1 MKRLIVNQ
9 KSLLFISSFVLTLFV
24 LVGCGEM
31 EEENNQPEI
40 GAIPDQTLDVG
51 QEAELTVR
59 ITDTNKNVITYEIT
73 SNNTDVATVSIQGRQ
88 SVSSSETGSWIRLT
102 LIITAVDAG
111 ETTITVSAKDNSLQE
126 NAEATPVV
134 FKVTVNKPS
143 EKLCKV
149 GDLLMPG
156 DSCIDPGT
164 NEWFEVLDDGRAK
177 YAFSTVGT
185 GINLRVNINGKFH
198 DFAAERIEGNT
209 WEIKRVTPE

>member
-1 MKRLIVNQ
+1 MEMFVRKLKDFMLIL
-9 KSLLFISSFVLTLFV
+9 SLLITSFLL
-24 LVGCGEM
+24 LGCGES
-31 EEENNQPEI
+31 EEDNNPPMIE
-40 GAIPDQTLDVG
+40 AIPDQILDVG
-51 QEAELTVR
+51 NALEVSVR
-59 ITDTNKNVITYEIT
+59 ITDTDSDVVNYDITL
-73 SNNTDVATVSIQGRQ
+73 NNTDVVTISIGSRQ
-88 SVSSSETGSWIRLT
+88 SMSGTEIGSMISLT
-102 LIITAVDAG
+102 LTITAVDAG
-111 ETTITVSAKDNSLQE
+111 EATITVSAKDNSLKE

-134 FKVTVNKPS
+134 FKVTVNKPT

-185 GINLRVNINGKFH
+185 GINLRGIINGKFH

>member
-1 MKRLIVNQ
+1 MKMFVRKLKDFMLIL
-9 KSLLFISSFVLTLFV
+9 SLLITSLLLF
-24 LVGCGEM
+24 GCGES
-31 EEENNQPEI
+31 EEDNNPPMIE
-40 GAIPDQTLDVG
+40 AIPDQMLDVG
-51 QEAELTVR
+51 NALEVSVR
-59 ITDTNKNVITYEIT
+59 ITDTNNTFITYEIT
-73 SNNTDVATVSIQGRQ
+73 SNNSDVATVSIHERQ
-88 SVSSSETGSWIRLT
+88 SVSSSETGSMIWLT
-102 LIITAVDAG
+102 LTITAVDAG
-111 ETTITVSAKDNSLQE
+111 EAIITVSAKDNSLEE

-177 YAFSTVGT
+177 FAFSTVGT
-185 GINLRVNINGKFH
+185 GINLRGNINGKFH

-209 WEIKRVTPE
+209 WKILRVTPE